1 MTQPAPALK
10 LHALM
15 LGVRDVDASLAFYVE
30 RLGLTPCGRVEE
42 FAFVQMSGTMIV
54 LSGDLARARPRAGPE
69 PVEIVLA
76 VDGVRDAYD
85 RLRARGVT
93 FLNEP
98 HSIDGTNDGANF
110 EDPDGHLLT
119 LYGKP

>member
-1 MTQPAPALK
+1 MTEAAPPLK

-15 LGVRDVDASLAFYVE
+15 LGVRNVESSAAFYSE
-30 RLGLTPCGRVEE
+30 KLGLAPCGRFEE
-42 FAFVQMSGTMIV
+42 FAFFDMSGTMIV
-54 LSGDLARARPRAGPE
+54 LSGDLVRARPPAGPE

-93 FLNEP
+93 FVNEP

-110 EDPDGHLLT
+110 EDPDGHLFS

>member
-1 MTQPAPALK
+1 MTETAPALR

-15 LGVRDVDASLAFYVE
+15 LGVRDIEASLAFYTD
-30 RLGLTPCGRVEE
+30 RLGLKPCGRFEE
-42 FAFVQMSGTMIV
+42 FAFVEMSGTMIV
-54 LSGDLARARPRAGPE
+54 LSGDLSRARPPAGPE

-76 VDGVRDAYD
+76 VDGVRDAYE

-110 EDPDGHLLT
+110 EDPDGHLFS

>member
-1 MTQPAPALK
+1 VSDTAPALK

-15 LGVRDVDASLAFYVE
+15 LGVRDIEASAAFYAE
-30 RLGLTPCGRVEE
+30 KLGLAPCGRFEE
-42 FAFVQMSGTMIV
+42 FAFFDMSGTMIV
-54 LSGDLARARPRAGPE
+54 LSGDLSRARPPGGPE

-76 VDGVRDAYD
+76 VDGVRDAHD
-85 RLRARGVT
+85 RLSARGVT

-98 HSIDGTNDGANF
+98 HSIDGTNDGVNF
-110 EDPDGHLLT
+110 EDPDGHLFS

>member
-1 MTQPAPALK
+1 MSDTAPALK

-15 LGVRDVDASLAFYVE
+15 LGVRDVEASVAFYADK
-30 RLGLTPCGRVEE
+30 LGLTACGRFEA
-42 FAFVQMSGTMIV
+42 FAFFDMGGTMIV
-54 LSGDLARARPRAGPE
+54 LSGDLSRARPSAGPE
-69 PVEIVLA
+69 PIEIVHA
-76 VDGVRDAYD
+76 VDGVRGVYD
-85 RLRARGVT
+85 RLRERGVT

-110 EDPDGHLLT
+110 EDPDGHLFS

>member
-1 MTQPAPALK
+1 MTESAPTLK

-15 LGVRDVDASLAFYVE
+15 LGVRDVDASVAFYVD
-30 RLGLTPCGRVEE
+30 RLGFTPCGRVEQ
-42 FAFVQMSGTMIV
+42 FAFVDVSGTMIV
-54 LSGDLARARPRAGPE
+54 LSGALSRARPAAGPE

-98 HSIDGTNDGANF
+98 HTIDGTNDGANF
-110 EDPDGHLLT
+110 EDPDGHLFS

>member
-1 MTQPAPALK
+1 MTETAPALK

-15 LGVRDVDASLAFYVE
+15 LGVRDVEASVAFYTE
-30 RLGLTPCGRVEE
+30 RLGMKPCGRFEE
-42 FAFVQMSGTMIV
+42 FAFVEMSGTMIV
-54 LSGDLARARPRAGPE
+54 LSGDLSRARPPAGPE

-76 VDGVRDAYD
+76 VDGVRDAYE
-85 RLRARGVT
+85 RLRVRGVT

-98 HSIDGTNDGANF
+98 HTIDGTNDGANF
-110 EDPDGHLLT
+110 EDPDGHLFS

>member
-1 MTQPAPALK
+1 MTESAPALK

-15 LGVRDVDASLAFYVE
+15 LGVRDVDASVTFYVE
-30 RLGLTPCGRVEE
+30 RLGLTPCGRVEQ
-42 FAFVQMSGTMIV
+42 FAFVDASGTMIV
-54 LSGDLARARPRAGPE
+54 LSGDLARARPPAGPG

-76 VDGVRDAYD
+76 VDGVRAAYD
-85 RLRARGVT
+85 GLRARGVT

-98 HSIDGTNDGANF
+98 HSIDGTNDVANF
-110 EDPDGHLLT
+110 EDPDGHLFS

>member
-1 MTQPAPALK
+1 MPETAPILK
-10 LHALM
+10 IHALM

-30 RLGLTPCGRVEE
+30 RLGLKACGRFEA
-42 FAFVQMSGTMIV
+42 FAFVDLGGTMIV
-54 LSGDLARARPRAGPE
+54 LSGDLSRARPRAGSE
-69 PVEIVLA
+69 PVEVVLA
-76 VDGVRDAYD
+76 VDGVHDAYD

-110 EDPDGHLLT
+110 EDPDGHLFS
-119 LYGKP
+119 LYGRP

>member
-1 MTQPAPALK
+1 MTEAAPALK

-15 LGVRDVDASLAFYVE
+15 LGVRDVDASAAFYIE
-30 RLGLTPCGRVEE
+30 KLGLKPCGRFEA
-42 FAFVQMSGTMIV
+42 FAFVEASGTMIV
-54 LSGDLARARPRAGPE
+54 LSGDLSRARPPAGPE

-76 VDGVRDAYD
+76 VDGVRDAYE
-85 RLRARGVT
+85 RLRARGVA

-98 HSIDGTNDGANF
+98 HTIDGTNDGANF
-110 EDPDGHLLT
+110 EDPDGHLFT

>member
-1 MTQPAPALK
+1 MTEPAPRLK

-15 LGVRDVDASLAFYVE
+15 LGVRDIDASVAFYVE
-30 RLGLTPCGRVEE
+30 RLGLAPCGRFEE
-42 FAFVQMSGTMIV
+42 FAFVDAGGSMIV
-54 LSGDLARARPRAGPE
+54 LSGDLARARPPAGPQ

-98 HSIDGTNDGANF
+98 HSIDGTNDVANF
-110 EDPDGHLLT
+110 EDPDGHLLS

>member
-1 MTQPAPALK
+1 MTETAPALK

-15 LGVRDVDASLAFYVE
+15 LGVRDIEASVAFYTE
-30 RLGLTPCGRVEE
+30 RLGLTPCGRFEE
-42 FAFVQMSGTMIV
+42 FAFVEMSGTMIV
-54 LSGDLARARPRAGPE
+54 LSGVLSRARPPAGPE

-76 VDGVRDAYD
+76 VDGVRDAYM

-98 HSIDGTNDGANF
+98 HTIDGTNDGANF
-110 EDPDGHLLT
+110 EDPDGHLFS